1 MMRELHVRFR
11 SSPLFDAASE
21 VVRILRQAGHDSGI
35 VGGGVRD
42 FLLGRAPADFD
53 IVTAARPEETAALF
67 PDCRTVGASFG
78 VSLVRHGGFEFEV
91 AAARRERFYLD
102 GRHPGE
108 VKYTRDLAE
117 DMLRR
122 DFTVNALWYDPLD
135 GVVRDVVGG
144 ISDLERGVLR
154 TVGDPAERFN
164 EDYLRMLRAVRF
176 ASRLRFRLDPETEQ
190 AIRLLSSKCAELT
203 GERLRVE
210 LTSMLTGPDPAGAL
224 KLLEKTGI
232 LAAVLPEIAAMRG
245 VDQPPEYHPEGDV
258 FVHTALMLEH
268 MAYPDARL
276 AWSVLLHDVG
286 KPVTRSMEPSGRI
299 RFFTHETEGARMAEG
314 ILDRFRFSIADR
326 DAIVQAI
333 RNHMRFASVRE
344 MKPAKLRKLV
354 ADPNFPLE
362 LELHRLDCISSHGLL
377 DVFVFLLD
385 RLNEEPEL
393 RELPEPFV
401 RGRDLV
407 SAGLAPGP
415 RFRQALDAVFDR
427 QLAGEFSSREDAL
440 KAALWLFSAED

>member
-1 MMRELHVRFR
+1 ML
-11 SSPLFDAASE
+11 DAAAE
-21 VVRILRQAGHDSGI
+21 VVGVLRKDGFDGGI

-42 FLLGRAPADFD
+42 SLLGRAPADFD

-67 PDCRTVGASFG
+67 PDCRMVGASFG

-108 VKYTRDLAE
+108 VKYTRDLGE

-122 DFTVNALWYDPLD
+122 DFTVNALWYDPVD
-135 GVVRDVVGG
+135 GVVYDAVGG
-144 ISDLERGVLR
+144 IDDLEHGVLR

-176 ASRLRFRLDPETEQ
+176 AARLRFSLDPATER
-190 AIRLLSSKCAELT
+190 AICALAAKCAELT

-224 KLLEKTGI
+224 RMLERTGI
-232 LAAVLPEIAAMRG
+232 LGAILPEIAAMPG
-245 VDQPPEYHPEGDV
+245 VEQPPEFHPEGDV
-258 FVHTALMLEH
+258 FVHTARMLEH
-268 MAYPDARL
+268 MALPDPLL

-286 KPVTRSMEPSGRI
+286 KPVTRSVEASGRI
-299 RFFTHETEGARMAEG
+299 RFFEHETRGAEMAG
-314 ILDRFRFSIADR
+314 RILDRFRFSTADR
-326 DAIVQAI
+326 EAIVHAV
-333 RNHMRFASVRE
+333 RNHMRFAAVPQ
-344 MKPAKLRKLV
+344 MKPAKRRKLIS
-354 ADPNFPLE
+354 DPNFSLE
-362 LELHRLDCISSHGLL
+362 LELHRLDCVGCHGML

-385 RLNEEPEL
+385 LLDAEPEL

-407 SAGLAPGP
+407 EAGLRPGP
-415 RFRQALDAVFDR
+415 RFRKVLDAVFDR
-427 QLAGEFSSREDAL
+427 QLAGEFATREEAL
-440 KAALWLFSAED
+440 KTALRLFSRKD